1 MDYAGQTMPIV
12 DRETGEIREAGFV
25 GGVLGG
31 SNFSGAEGTGGESLP
46 DWTGAHG
53 RMFEYF
59 QGVSELV
66 VPDNLSSGAA
76 MLCVGVPPGPL
87 HFAMRGDAAGP
98 SRSETWDRTHLR
110 DDGSP
115 SP

>member
-12 DRETGEIREAGFV
+12 DRETGEIREAQFFV
-25 GGVLGG
+25 GVLGA
-31 SNFSGAEGTGGESLP
+31 SNFTLAEATWSQSLP
-46 DWTGAHG
+46 DWTGSHV

-115 SP
+115 LP